1 MVMRIETRLTSNFAK
16 VPVVAILRG
25 ITPESAL
32 EFGQALVAGGINV
45 IEVPLNSPEPFA
57 SIEILRKGLSPD
69 VVVGAGTVLSV
80 SDVEAVAQAG
90 GEIAVSPNCNEKVI
104 KRAIELGLVPMP
116 GAATV
121 SESFAAYDCGARY
134 IKLFPYSSLGA
145 GYLSAL
151 KSVAP
156 KDMKFIP
163 VGGISPDDI
172 PSVMKLGVSAVGLG
186 NSLFDATVS
195 IDEFKKRIS
204 KITAQY
210 S

>member
-1 MVMRIETRLTSNFAK
+1 MVMTIESRLTGNFAK

-25 ITPESAL
+25 LTPAAAL
-32 EFGQALVAGGINV
+32 EFGTALVAGGIKV
-45 IEVPLNSPEPFA
+45 IEVPLNSPEPFK
-57 SIEILRKGLSPD
+57 SIDILRKGLGAD
-69 VVVGAGTVLSV
+69 VVVGAGTVLTE
-80 SDVEAVAQAG
+80 SDVESVAQAG
-90 GEIAVSPNCNEKVI
+90 GEIAVSPNFNERVV
-104 KRAIELGLVPMP
+104 KRAIALGLVPMP

-163 VGGISPDDI
+163 VGGISLDDI

>member
-1 MVMRIETRLTSNFAK
+1 MVMTIESRLTDNFAK

-25 ITPESAL
+25 LTPTAAL
-32 EFGQALVAGGINV
+32 EFGSALVTGGIKV
-45 IEVPLNSPEPFA
+45 IEVPLNSPEPLE
-57 SIEILRKGLSPD
+57 SIEILRKGLGAD
-69 VVVGAGTVLSV
+69 VVVGAGTVLTE
-80 SDVEAVAQAG
+80 SDVESVAHAG
-90 GEIAVSPNCNEKVI
+90 GEIVVSPNFNERVI
-104 KRAIELGLVPMP
+104 KRAIALGLVPIP

-163 VGGISPDDI
+163 VGGISLDDI
-172 PSVMKLGVSAVGLG
+172 PNVMKLGVSAVGLG
-186 NSLFDATVS
+186 NSLFDANVG
-195 IDEFKKRIS
+195 IDDFKKRIV